1 MKIQDMCEQFNAM
14 EIKEIAVNP
23 FISVYTEKHE
33 ITAFFYYPNI
43 KKLSIYLLSNDT
55 FNVLDENSEYL
66 IKVVHHLPIE
76 ASDIIE
82 AEAESVKYPF

>member
-1 MKIQDMCEQFNAM
+1 MNIQDISEQFNAM

-43 KKLSIYLLSNDT
+43 KKLSIYLLSKDT
-55 FNVLDENSEYL
+55 FNILDEKSEYL
-66 IKVVHHLPIE
+66 IKVVHHLPITSE
-76 ASDIIE
+76 DI

>member
-66 IKVVHHLPIE
+66 IKVVHHLPITSE
-76 ASDIIE
+76 DI
-82 AEAESVKYPF
+82 AEVENVKYPF